1 MDLIDEI
8 GDELAFAFLVE
19 RKLSNKIA
27 RREALDLIGKVKKVL
42 ITDNEDNK
50 KDMPRSKKRRVF
62 LTNHTNL

>member
-27 RREALDLIGKVKKVL
+27 KREVLDLIGRVKNVL
-42 ITDNEDNK
+42 ITDSEN
-50 KDMPRSKKRRVF
+50 SKKKHRAGEKESGF
-62 LTNHTNL
+62 FHHSH

>member
-50 KDMPRSKKRRVF
+50 KRYAPVEKEAGFS
-62 LTNHTNL
+62 HQSH